1 MLLLEFKKWFENEM
15 EKSGFW
21 YGASWNE
28 YNERREAFEN
38 IASDVMSNFDSE
50 YMWDYDIKHEQVFES
65 PGMNI
70 YATAISI
77 AFYSS
82 EENEVLS
89 YSLLYT
95 TYWC

>member
-1 MLLLEFKKWFENEM
+1 MTLVDFSRWFENEM
-15 EKSGFW
+15 DKAGFW
-21 YGASWNE
+21 DGDRWNE
-28 YNERREAFEN
+28 YNEKGETFED
-38 IASDVMSNFDSE
+38 IASDVMSNYDSE
-50 YMWDYDIKHEQVFES
+50 CMWDYDVTHEQVFDS

-77 AFYSS
+77 AFYSN